1 MKQLKKKKRRK
12 RKGKCAGMS
21 NDFYRGYYEDHYI
34 AHHGI
39 LGQKWG
45 IRRYQN
51 PDGTLTDAG
60 RKRYKSESV
69 DNINNAKGLEK
80 RLNDLD
86 TSRSRNKRDSEDY
99 QKAASRN
106 SARAAVLGAKLP
118 SKSNAINKARAQKVD
133 KLKKLSE
140 EQTAKSKESK
150 RNSEEATRQIKSLL
164 EKASAAKYE
173 IYSEPT
179 MRVTS
184 KGYEKLIGLG
194 IILSAPTLSAIASA
208 GAPPAIGAGA
218 AAGATLGGKMIML
231 NLRKGN
237 KYKIER

>member
-1 MKQLKKKKRRK
+1 MRLKRKRRK
-12 RKGKCAGMS
+12 RKVEDTDMS

-60 RKRYKSESV
+60 KKRYKSESV
-69 DNINNAKGLEK
+69 NNINNAKGLEK

-86 TSRSRNKRDSEDY
+86 ISRSRNKRDSEDY

-118 SKSNAINKARAQKVD
+118 SKNNTINKARTQKID

-140 EQTAKSKESK
+140 EQTAKYKESK

-179 MRVTS
+179 KRVTS

-194 IILSAPTLSAIASA
+194 IILSAPTISAIASGGALPAMGA
-208 GAPPAIGAGA
+208 GAGAGA
-218 AAGATLGGKMIML
+218 ALGGKKML

>member
-1 MKQLKKKKRRK
+1 
-12 RKGKCAGMS
+12 MS

-60 RKRYKSESV
+60 KKRYKSESV

-86 TSRSRNKRDSEDY
+86 ISRSRNKRDSEDY
-99 QKAASRN
+99 LNKAAN
-106 SARAAVLGAKLP
+106 TAARVVRLTKKSP
-118 SKSNAINKARAQKVD
+118 SNIDAINKARSQKAD

-140 EQTAKSKESK
+140 EQLAKHIETKN
-150 RNSEEATRQIKSLL
+150 NSEEATRQIKSLL

-179 MRVTS
+179 KRVTS

-194 IILSAPTLSAIASA
+194 IILSAPTISAIASGGALPAMGA
-208 GAPPAIGAGA
+208 GAGAGA
-218 AAGATLGGKMIML
+218 ALGGRKML